1 MGICFLHTSDWQLGM
16 TRHFLSDGAQER
28 YTQARFDAI
37 RAMGRIV
44 KEEKCQFIL
53 VCGDTFES
61 NQVDRKTVSRAL
73 EALKDIP
80 VPVYL
85 LPGNH
90 DPLNAASVYHSSTFT
105 DKKPSHVCVIENS
118 DPIKVLD
125 EVEIVG
131 APWLSKRPAINP
143 VDEVLRALNSSPSV
157 TRICIAHGGVD
168 QFTPDKEAP
177 GIIPVAALEKVL
189 EEGKIHYVALGDR
202 HSLTSLGSS
211 ERIWYSGTPE
221 STDFSELQS
230 GFVQVVEIDEG
241 RVYTKA
247 IQIGQWQFMEMGR
260 VDLNTSEDIEALRKT
275 LEGVERKELTVIRM
289 NLFGALS
296 LSLFGKLERDLIVV
310 KDVFGACDIRDNELL
325 VIPEDID
332 FTSLGFSG
340 FAETTVKKLRD
351 QMNEGKEDSIA
362 ARDALMLLLQLTK
375 EAA

>member
-1 MGICFLHTSDWQLGM
+1 MSICFLQTSDWQLGM

-37 RAMGRIV
+37 RAMGSIA
-44 KEEKCQFIL
+44 KEENCQFVL

-61 NQVDRKTVSRAL
+61 NQVDRKTVARAL

-80 VPVYL
+80 VPVYI

-90 DPLNAASVYHSSTFT
+90 DPLNAASVYHSSIFI
-105 DKKPSHVCVIENS
+105 DKKPSHVYVIDHS
-118 DPIKVLD
+118 DPIKISD

-131 APWLSKRPAINP
+131 APWLSKRPAVNP
-143 VDEVLRALNSSPSV
+143 VDGVLRALDLSLSV
-157 TRICIAHGGVD
+157 TRICMAHGGVD

-177 GIIPVAALEKVL
+177 GVISVAALERAL
-189 EEGKIHYVALGDR
+189 DEGKLHYVALGDR
-202 HSLTSLGSS
+202 HSLTSIGSS

-230 GFVQVVEIDEG
+230 GFIQVVKIDEG
-241 RVYTKA
+241 RVSTKA
-247 IQIGQWQFMEMGR
+247 IRTGQWRFMEMSR
-260 VDLNTSEDIEALRKT
+260 VDLNTAEDIEALRKA
-275 LEGVERKELTVIRM
+275 LEDVERKDLTVIRM
-289 NLFGALS
+289 NLVGALS
-296 LSLFGKLERDLIVV
+296 LSLFGKLESDLTLV
-310 KDVFGACDIRDNELL
+310 KDVFGACDIRDKEVL
-325 VIPEDID
+325 VIPEDVD
-332 FTSLGFSG
+332 FNNLGFSG

-362 ARDALMLLLQLTK
+362 ARDALMLLLQLKK